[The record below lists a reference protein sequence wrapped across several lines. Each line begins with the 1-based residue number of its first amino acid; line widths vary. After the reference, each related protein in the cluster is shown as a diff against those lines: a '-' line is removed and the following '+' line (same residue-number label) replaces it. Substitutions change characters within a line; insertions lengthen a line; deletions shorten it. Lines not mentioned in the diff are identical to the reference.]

1 MYRRIINK
9 ILTPSAYLQ
18 FRYVGLLVI
27 LTSAAFPAFAQA
39 QTSSSCAACEDDSG
53 VQFPEPEAML
63 FDAGHDPSR
72 YSISV
77 RWTETAPDD
86 SGLIVQGIRAVAQD
100 GAGALDL
107 YCTREGH
114 ILDSQTLT
122 TFGILDKNWDAIPVQ
137 MEGNQPNRPAS
148 PPKVRPKVHSYL
160 AQTNKTLQ
168 APHQVW
174 VDRPDLDALADEDTK
189 SGQDGSKGPIRT
201 GIHIPLEETVAISET
216 VASHGAWQILED
228 GSRLWSATL
237 AADGAVG
244 VRVHFAEARVP
255 DGVQLSIYNEATPS
269 EAYGPF
275 PDSFQGPTDLWS
287 PTCYGDRVT
296 VECHIPSG
304 VDPQGLIVIIDRIIY
319 QYREHGTYAIT
330 KGIAGACN
338 LDTTCYP
345 EWAGASSAVAGIGLV
360 SSVGSIF
367 CTASLVVDTDT
378 VTDIPYL
385 LTAHHCVSTQAKAST
400 LEAYW
405 FYKTPTCDGTPP
417 AIISVP
423 RTVGG
428 ADFLVGSAANG
439 GTDLS
444 FLRLRNTPPPG
455 VGQLGWSTMPE
466 PTGADSICI
475 HHPRGDFKRITFGN
489 VTDSS
494 AGDPFHMD
502 SCANHGRLTANYYQ
516 STWTDG
522 TTEPGS
528 SGSPLLNAN
537 QQIIGQLWGGSASC
551 SLPDCPDYYGRFEV
565 SYPLVESFLSPA
577 PPPPVP
583 ALTVPFFQRF

>member
-1 MYRRIINK
+1 MYRRILNEN
-9 ILTPSAYLQ
+9 LTPAAYLQ
-18 FRYVGLLVI
+18 FRFVGLLVI
-27 LTSAAFPAFAQA
+27 LASAAFPTFAQA
-39 QTSSSCAACEDDSG
+39 QTSPSCAACEDSDT
-53 VQFPEPEAML
+53 QFPEPEAML
-63 FDAGHDPSR
+63 LDAGHDPSR
-72 YSISV
+72 YSIFA
-77 RWTETAPDD
+77 RWTETARDD
-86 SGLIVQGIRAVAQD
+86 SGLIVQGIRAVVQD
-100 GAGALDL
+100 GTGALDL
-107 YCTREGH
+107 YCTIDGH
-114 ILDSQTLT
+114 ILDSQTLA
-122 TFGILDKNWDAIPVQ
+122 TFGILEKNWDAIPVQ
-137 MEGNQPNRPAS
+137 MQGNQPNRPAS
-148 PPKVRPKVHSYL
+148 LPKIQPYSG
-160 AQTNKTLQ
+160 QTTKTLQ
-168 APHQVW
+168 APAQVW
-174 VDRPDLDALADEDTK
+174 VDRPDLDALADDDTK
-189 SGQDGSKGPIRT
+189 SGQDGSKGPIRM
-201 GIHIPLEETVAISET
+201 GIHIPLEETVVLGET

-255 DGVQLSIYNEATPS
+255 DGAQLSIYNEATPS

-275 PDSFQGPTDLWS
+275 PDSFQGPTDLWT

-296 VECHIPSG
+296 VECLIPDG

-319 QYREHGTYAIT
+319 QYREHGSYAIT

-345 EWAGASSAVAGIGLV
+345 EWAGASSAVAGIGIV
-360 SSVGSIF
+360 SSVGTIF

-378 VTDIPYL
+378 ATDIPYL
-385 LTAHHCVSTQAKAST
+385 LTAYHCVSTQTKADT

-405 FYKTPTCDGTPP
+405 FYQTPACDGTPP

-428 ADFLVGSAANG
+428 ADFLVGSATDA

-455 VGQLGWSTMPE
+455 VGQLGWSTLSE

-475 HHPRGDFKRITFGN
+475 HHPRGDFKRIAFGN

-494 AGDPFHMD
+494 AGDPFYVD
-502 SCANHGRLTANYYQ
+502 TCGSSQRLTANFYQ

-522 TTEPGS
+522 TTEGGS

-537 QQIIGQLWGGSASC
+537 QQIIGQLWGGYASC

-565 SYPLVESFLSPA
+565 SYPLLESFLSP
-577 PPPPVP
+577 PPPPKVP
-583 ALTVPFFQRF
+583 SLTVPIFRRF